1 MASAPQES
9 LFADFNETPVHAQ
22 DSGGT
27 VEITRPPVRDILD
40 TAPIYSSVGVGLQRD
55 EVFLQ
60 DSNTWSIRVF
70 SRMDN
75 AKPGE
80 PPTEPRR
87 VISGPKS
94 DVQFNS
100 CAYIDPQNGDVY
112 SVENDIGD
120 TIVTF
125 ANNATGDPN
134 PRPS

>member
-1 MASAPQES
+1 V
-9 LFADFNETPVHAQ
+9 D
-22 DSGGT
+22 
-27 VEITRPPVRDILD
+27 ITRPPVRDILD
-40 TAPIYSSVGVGLQRD
+40 TAPIYSSVGVDLRRN
-55 EVFLQ
+55 EVYLQ

-100 CAYIDPQNGDVY
+100 CVFIDPQNGDVY
-112 SVENDIGD
+112 SVEN
-120 TIVTF
+120 
-125 ANNATGDPN
+125 
-134 PRPS
+134 RHW